1 MPLFALV
8 NAGVSIDGLDL
19 SSPSSQSVLTGVAI
33 GLVVGKP
40 IGIILG
46 SWLAVRIGWCDLP
59 HGVTWP
65 SVALVGCLGGI
76 GFTMSIFIAT
86 LAFSSES
93 LLAAAKAG
101 ILIASVM
108 AGVIGLVVG
117 RLEVARTGASKRQ
130 VPPE

>member
-1 MPLFALV
+1 
-8 NAGVSIDGLDL
+8 
-19 SSPSSQSVLTGVAI
+19 
-33 GLVVGKP
+33 
-40 IGIILG
+40 
-46 SWLAVRIGWCDLP
+46 
-59 HGVTWP
+59 
-65 SVALVGCLGGI
+65 
-76 GFTMSIFIAT
+76 MSIFIAT